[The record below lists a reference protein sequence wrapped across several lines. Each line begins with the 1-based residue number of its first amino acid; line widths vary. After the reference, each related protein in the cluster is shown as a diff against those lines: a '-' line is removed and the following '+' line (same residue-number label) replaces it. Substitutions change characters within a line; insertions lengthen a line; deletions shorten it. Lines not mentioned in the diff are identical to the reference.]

1 MRLMKRLFIAVLC
14 SATLLGAT
22 GLNSGGGRGVSE
34 RYVLH
39 KGSLGGFEG
48 VRAIAGSYQLISNRP
63 VVAAMP
69 SSIGDFNDDGAVD
82 FRDFLLFAGSFG
94 RRQGEPTF
102 ESRFDLDADGAV
114 AFGDFLLFVVAF
126 GT

>member
-1 MRLMKRLFIAVLC
+1 MMRLFIAMLC
-14 SATLLGAT
+14 SVAFIGAT
-22 GLNSGGGRGVSE
+22 GLNSGGGRAVSE

-48 VRAIAGSYQLISNRP
+48 VRAIANSYQLVSNRP
-63 VVAAMP
+63 VVAAL
-69 SSIGDFNDDGAVD
+69 SSVVGDFNDDRTVD
-82 FRDFLLFAGSFG
+82 FQDFLLFAGSFG

-114 AFGDFLLFVVAF
+114 AFGDFILFVAAF
-126 GT
+126 GG